1 MKRKDDW
8 IEELYIKE
16 YINPLHRSGDSYW
29 QDGKMVMTE
38 EYHIKRGSCCGSR
51 CKHCPFWPQHL
62 KLNKE
67 LRSDIYNNDGGPN

>member
-38 EYHIKRGSCCGSR
+38 EYHIT
-51 CKHCPFWPQHL
+51 L
-62 KLNKE
+62 VE
-67 LRSDIYNNDGGPN
+67 LLIEVYAGIPIRSIPIKKTCFFI